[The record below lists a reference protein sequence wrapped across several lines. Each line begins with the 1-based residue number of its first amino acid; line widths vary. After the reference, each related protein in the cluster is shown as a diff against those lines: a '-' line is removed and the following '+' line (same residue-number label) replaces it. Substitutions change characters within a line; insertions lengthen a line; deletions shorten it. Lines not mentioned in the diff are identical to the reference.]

1 MPLVTRETL
10 LDIPRER
17 AWAFLTAPRFYPVW
31 IEDIV
36 SVQAIS
42 TPVVAAGTTFALA
55 RRGRHDQEAWIVV
68 EWEPLRHARLVEY
81 RRGTYL
87 IFDLEA
93 QAERTR
99 VQIEY
104 GQPASRGLLSR
115 LMPPSGLQRAVER
128 MIPRLHEIFA
138 LNQDIK
144 LLYGMGD
151 E

>member
-1 MPLVTRETL
+1 MPSVQRETL
-10 LDIPRER
+10 LDIPSDR
-17 AWAFLTAPRFYPVW
+17 AWVFLTTPRFYPVW
-31 IEDIV
+31 IEDIA

-42 TPVVAAGTTFALA
+42 TPVIAAGTTFALA
-55 RRGRHDQEAWIVV
+55 RRGRHDQEAWIVA
-68 EWEPLRHARLVEY
+68 EWEPPRHVRLVEY

-99 VQIEY
+99 LQIEY
-104 GQPASRGLLSR
+104 GQPASRGLLGR
-115 LMPPSGLQRAVER
+115 LMPPLALQRAVER
-128 MIPRLHEIFA
+128 MIPRLHEVFVF
-138 LNQDIK
+138 NQDIK